1 MVESSPY
8 SWFTLA
14 AHFFKIANALMM
26 GSCNGVNHV
35 DWSYINSVLY
45 ENLNFHGANTVEFH
59 YIEQKIMITNKKDNF
74 WENEAFANVKS
85 KNKS

>member
-35 DWSYINSVLY
+35 DLSNNSVLY
-45 ENLNFHGANTVEFH
+45 EKLNFHGDNIVESHNYDNKQEGQLFRKWG
-59 YIEQKIMITNKKDNF
+59 ICKI
-74 WENEAFANVKS
+74 KS